1 MRVYRVGLT
10 SQYLERQ
17 QCRVEGAKKR
27 VAAVAKESCAHTAAS
42 RYIATVNS
50 CSQWCETCF
59 CTTKQVSAMPQQ
71 THTHS
76 TRTLV
81 NVPRMYRSRC
91 ICGAHLQYIV
101 VVTYVNLVSL
111 ALSSLLCDVAH
122 GTWCC
127 SRSLCVA
134 LLLALFF
141 HSTYP
146 KSTTSI

>member
-1 MRVYRVGLT
+1 MCVYRVGLT

-50 CSQWCETCF
+50 CSQWRETCF

-101 VVTYVNLVSL
+101 VVVTYVNLVSL
-111 ALSSLLCDVAH
+111 ALSLAYCAMLRMERDLIVHINNIECRLLFIA
-122 GTWCC
+122 
-127 SRSLCVA
+127 
-134 LLLALFF
+134 
-141 HSTYP
+141 
-146 KSTTSI
+146 